1 MFEANSP
8 VPEVRLK
15 SFYLPK
21 YGAGRS
27 FNMNKNYLG
36 LVIMAIQKDG
46 EWFADHDK
54 PFR

>member
-1 MFEANSP
+1 MSP

-15 SFYLPK
+15 GFGLPK
-21 YGAGRS
+21 YGAGIY
-27 FNMNKNYLG
+27 FNMRKNYTG
-36 LVIMAIQKDG
+36 LAIMAVQKDG